1 MCATEIKP
9 NIYWVGAID
18 WAVRDFHGYITPNG
32 TSYNNYLI
40 LDQQVTLIDTVKH
53 DFCEYTLENIR
64 SLVDPAKIQNVII
77 NHIENDH
84 MSSIDRIMELAP
96 KATIHITARGK
107 IGLDRFFDS
116 SRWTFRIVKT
126 GDVLNTGT
134 KTITFLE
141 TPMLHWPDSMMS
153 YVKEDKLLIS
163 QDAFGQHLAS
173 SARFDDEYCDQYSV
187 TGLEHAVRDYY
198 ANILMPFGTLVKAK
212 LAEVQKLGLEI
223 SMIAPDHG
231 VIWRRDPGK
240 ILQMYLDMANDK
252 ADLRVVIVYDTMWHS
267 TEHMTIPIMQG
278 IRSAGVDADIIKLRA
293 TPMSRAIK
301 RIWES
306 RAMLVGTPT
315 LNNIMFPSVAEFLTH
330 LRGLRPKNRLAGAFG
345 SFGWGGGAVK
355 EAYETFKKMGL
366 ETVEPGMEVLYRPSA
381 EDEQKCFEFG
391 KQFAERTIEY
401 HKKFDGVSAG
411 SCGPESG
418 SR

>member
-1 MCATEIKP
+1 MQAVEIKP

-40 LDQQVTLIDTVKH
+40 LDTHVTLIDTVKH
-53 DFCEYTLENIR
+53 DFSEYTLESIR
-64 SLVDPAKIQNVII
+64 SLVDLAKIENIVI
-77 NHIENDH
+77 NHIESDH

-96 KATIHITARGK
+96 KALIHITARGK
-107 IGLDRFFDS
+107 KGLDRFYDT
-116 SRWTFRIVKT
+116 SRWNFRIVKT
-126 GDVLNTGT
+126 GDTLSTGT
-134 KTITFLE
+134 KTVLFLE

-163 QDAFGQHLAS
+163 QDGFGQHIAS

-187 TGLEHAVRDYY
+187 AALDHSVRDYY
-198 ANILMPFGTLVKAK
+198 ANILMPFGTLVKTK
-212 LAEVQKLGLEI
+212 IAEFQKLGLEI

-231 VIWRRDPGK
+231 IIWRRDPTK

-252 ADLRVVIVYDTMWHS
+252 ADLRVVIVYDTMWQS
-267 TEHMTIPIMQG
+267 TEHMAGPIMQG
-278 IRSAGVDADIIKLRA
+278 IKSAGVDVEVMKLRA
-293 TPMSRAIK
+293 TPMSKAIK

-330 LRGLRPKNRLAGAFG
+330 LRGLRPRNRLAGAFG
-345 SFGWGGGAVK
+345 SYGWGGGAVK
-355 EAYETFKKMGL
+355 EAYAEFKRMGL
-366 ETVEPGMEVLYRPSA
+366 EAVEPGIEVVYRPSP
-381 EDEQKCFEFG
+381 EDEKACFEFG
-391 KQFAERTIEY
+391 KRFAEKTIEY
-401 HKKFDGVSAG
+401 HKQFDSTD
-411 SCGPESG
+411 SG
-418 SR
+418 KCK